1 MKLLNAIT
9 TNIVNI
15 SQVNIEGFI
24 RDVEEEKAIRL
35 LKQVM
40 ENNIIILELQKQLL
54 ELQEAKKQKRRREYN
69 KR

>member
-1 MKLLNAIT
+1 LLNAIT

-24 RDVEEEKAIRL
+24 RDVEEVKAIRL

>member
-1 MKLLNAIT
+1 LLNAIT